1 MTRALRLWCG
11 AGMDTAVDEVA
22 SGSVWYS
29 SSSWSSVV
37 VARHGVVK
45 MDVLASISGRVP
57 RGLVLNMPVAA
68 AKYIVIAKGL
78 VREPIPENALVVS
91 RRKLF
96 VAGVFLLFW
105 PILGSFFFLRF
116 FLWDLLLWSAWRILA
131 FASGLTLALEG
142 MISFGSA
149 ECAAAVRAAF
159 SQEVATWPRNV
170 LRKRIPASRKA
181 EISSSV

>member
-1 MTRALRLWCG
+1 MAVSVLGTRRRQSARP
-11 AGMDTAVDEVA
+11 
-22 SGSVWYS
+22 
-29 SSSWSSVV
+29 SW
-37 VARHGVVK
+37 
-45 MDVLASISGRVP
+45 
-57 RGLVLNMPVAA
+57 
-68 AKYIVIAKGL
+68 
-78 VREPIPENALVVS
+78 
-91 RRKLF
+91 KLF
-96 VAGVFLLFW
+96 VPGVFLLFW